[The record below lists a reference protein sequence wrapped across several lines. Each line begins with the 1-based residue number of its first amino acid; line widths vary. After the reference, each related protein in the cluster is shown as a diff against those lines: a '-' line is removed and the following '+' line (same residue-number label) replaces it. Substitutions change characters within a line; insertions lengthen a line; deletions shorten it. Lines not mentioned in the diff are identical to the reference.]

1 MLCDSCKNKC
11 ICKHYEYFNNILLD
25 IAIQVT
31 NCELYS
37 NKQELRPI
45 VNPDKRPLY
54 RQPLPNLE
62 PVEEDPAEDEEE
74 EKIVVNIEDYNNEP
88 QSASIIDLVMKGDR
102 NND

>member
-11 ICKHYEYFNNILLD
+11 ICKHYEYFNNILLN
-25 IAIQVT
+25 ITVQVT

-37 NKQELRPI
+37 NKQERPI

-62 PVEEDPAEDEEE
+62 PIKEEPVEDEE

-88 QSASIIDLVMKGDR
+88 QSASIIDLVMKGDK

>member
-11 ICKHYEYFNNILLD
+11 ICKHYEYFNNILLN
-25 IAIQVT
+25 ITIQVT

-37 NKQELRPI
+37 NKQESRPI

-62 PVEEDPAEDEEE
+62 PAKEDPVEDEE

>member
-11 ICKHYEYFNNILLD
+11 ICKHYEYFNNILLN
-25 IAIQVT
+25 IIVQVT
-31 NCELYS
+31 DCELYS
-37 NKQELRPI
+37 NKQGQRPI

-62 PVEEDPAEDEEE
+62 PVKEEPVEDEE

-88 QSASIIDLVMKGDR
+88 QSASIIDLVMKGDK

>member
-11 ICKHYEYFNNILLD
+11 ICKHYEYFNNILLN
-25 IAIQVT
+25 ITVQVT

-37 NKQELRPI
+37 NKQEQRPI

-62 PVEEDPAEDEEE
+62 PVKDEPVEDEE

-88 QSASIIDLVMKGDR
+88 QSASIIDLVMKGDKKH
-102 NND
+102 D

>member
-11 ICKHYEYFNNILLD
+11 ICKHYEYFNNILLN
-25 IAIQVT
+25 IIVQVT
-31 NCELYS
+31 DCELYS
-37 NKQELRPI
+37 NKQEQRPI

-62 PVEEDPAEDEEE
+62 PVKEEPVEDEE

-88 QSASIIDLVMKGDR
+88 QSASIIDLVMKGDK

>member
-25 IAIQVT
+25 ITVQVT

-37 NKQELRPI
+37 NKQGQRPI

-62 PVEEDPAEDEEE
+62 PIKEEPVEDEE
-74 EKIVVNIEDYNNEP
+74 EKIVVNIEDYSNEP

>member
-11 ICKHYEYFNNILLD
+11 ICKHYEYFNNILLN
-25 IAIQVT
+25 ITVQVT

-37 NKQELRPI
+37 NKQERPI

-62 PVEEDPAEDEEE
+62 PIKEEPVEDEE

-88 QSASIIDLVMKGDR
+88 HSASIIDLVMKGDK

>member
-25 IAIQVT
+25 ITIQVT

-37 NKQELRPI
+37 NKQERPI

-62 PVEEDPAEDEEE
+62 PVKEEPVEDEE

>member
-25 IAIQVT
+25 ITVQVT

-37 NKQELRPI
+37 NKQEQRPI

-62 PVEEDPAEDEEE
+62 PIKEESVEDEE
-74 EKIVVNIEDYNNEP
+74 EKIVVNIEDYSNEP
-88 QSASIIDLVMKGDR
+88 QSASIIDLVMKGDKKH
-102 NND
+102 D